1 MNKHQNIAFGVAG
14 LLAFAYLVAWT
25 TQLSGLGFVL
35 VLAFVVALLTL
46 PFTWKLIIG
55 SIKIVLGHGL
65 SLIGHGIGFIGDW
78 VIGRTNAGLTALS
91 SPKARFAQQA
101 PAWSELQPQPSKP
114 GFLDEVL
121 T

>member
-1 MNKHQNIAFGVAG
+1 MNKHQKIAFGVVA
-14 LLAFAYLVAWT
+14 LLAFAFMVAWT

-35 VLAFVVALLTL
+35 ALALVVALLTL
-46 PFTWKLIIG
+46 PFTWRLII
-55 SIKIVLGHGL
+55 SCIKALGHVL

-78 VIGRTNAGLTALS
+78 VIGKTNAGLTALS
-91 SPKARFAQQA
+91 SSKASFAQQA

-114 GFLDEVL
+114 GFLEEVL